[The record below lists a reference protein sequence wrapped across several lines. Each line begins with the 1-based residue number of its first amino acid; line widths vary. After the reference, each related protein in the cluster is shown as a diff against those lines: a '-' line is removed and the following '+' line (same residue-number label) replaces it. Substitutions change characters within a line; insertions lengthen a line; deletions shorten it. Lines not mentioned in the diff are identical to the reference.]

1 MSSRNSDLSVPSD
14 LAEEGTRLLR
24 ICNACRY
31 CEGYCAV
38 FPALERR
45 FTFTEQDL
53 NYLANLCHDC
63 GECYYACQYAPP
75 HEFALNL
82 PKTLAQV
89 RRETYQKYAW
99 PGVLAGLF
107 RRTGLALVLSAGVIP
122 ALFVLLTLLFTEPA
136 VMFSAHSVAEGS
148 FYQVISHT
156 VMTASFSMVGL
167 YVLAALGMG
176 LKSFWRETG
185 EPWSAFLNPGA
196 FGQAL
201 SEALRLRYLDGAGE
215 GCAYP
220 GDLPS
225 QARRWFHHLTFYGFL
240 LTFAATTL
248 AAIYHNLLGLEA
260 PYPFLSAPVILG
272 TAGGVGLLLGPIGLL
287 WLKRNRNQELSD
299 PGQSSLDVT
308 FLALLFLISLTG
320 FLLLVFRETAA
331 MGILLAVHLGL
342 VLGLFVTMPYGKFV
356 HGIYRFAALVRNAV
370 EKQREQKS
378 SAK

>member
-1 MSSRNSDLSVPSD
+1 MSSRNSDLSVPAVLS
-14 LAEEGTRLLR
+14 EEKTRLLR

-45 FTFTEQDL
+45 FTFSEQDL

-82 PKTLAQV
+82 PKTLAAV
-89 RRETYQKYAW
+89 RKETYQKYAW

-185 EPWSAFLNPGA
+185 EPWSAFLNPGV

-331 MGILLAVHLGL
+331 MGIMLAAHLGL

-356 HGIYRFAALVRNAV
+356 HGFYRFAALVRNAV

>member
-1 MSSRNSDLSVPSD
+1 LRN
-14 LAEEGTRLLR
+14 
-24 ICNACRY
+24 
-31 CEGYCAV
+31 
-38 FPALERR
+38 
-45 FTFTEQDL
+45 
-53 NYLANLCHDC
+53 
-63 GECYYACQYAPP
+63 
-75 HEFALNL
+75 
-82 PKTLAQV
+82 
-89 RRETYQKYAW
+89 
-99 PGVLAGLF
+99 
-107 RRTGLALVLSAGVIP
+107 
-122 ALFVLLTLLFTEPA
+122 
-136 VMFSAHSVAEGS
+136 
-148 FYQVISHT
+148 
-156 VMTASFSMVGL
+156 
-167 YVLAALGMG
+167 
-176 LKSFWRETG
+176 FWRESG
-185 EPWSAFLNPGA
+185 EPWSAFLNPGV

-331 MGILLAVHLGL
+331 MGIMLAAHLGL

-356 HGIYRFAALVRNAV
+356 HGFYRFAALVRNAV